1 MKRSA
6 IIAPVIAGFRVL
18 LVVAGLIATSSYAVR
33 SSATPP
39 PTAIVTTVDLERIFD
54 QIDRR
59 ADAEFELDQLDEAL
73 RGQMETLRQVADR
86 LNQDLALLVP
96 GTEQYQ
102 KTEKDYKQAALDFV
116 AMVEFRR
123 AKLDAA
129 RARAR
134 AEIYKQIIKSA
145 ATYAAANG
153 IAYIIAEDSETDF
166 AHGTDRQIVQQM
178 LLQRI
183 IYASPECNITDDL
196 IAWINER

>member
-6 IIAPVIAGFRVL
+6 IIAPAIAGSLVL

-33 SSATPP
+33 PGTTPP
-39 PTAIVTTVDLERIFD
+39 PTAIITTVDLERIFD
-54 QIDRR
+54 EIDRR
-59 ADAEFELDQLDEAL
+59 ADAEFELDQLDEGL
-73 RGQMETLRQVADR
+73 RDQMETLRQMAAR

-96 GTEQYQ
+96 GTEQYE
-102 KTEKDYKQAALDFV
+102 KTEKEYKQAGLDFG
-116 AMVEFRR
+116 AMVEFRK

-153 IAYIIAEDSETDF
+153 IAYIIADNSETDF
-166 AHGTDRQIVQQM
+166 AHGTDRQIVQRM

-183 IYASPECNITDDL
+183 VYASPECDITDDL

>member
-6 IIAPVIAGFRVL
+6 IIAPAIAGSLVL
-18 LVVAGLIATSSYAVR
+18 VVVAGLIVTSSYAVR
-33 SSATPP
+33 LAATPP
-39 PTAIVTTVDLERIFD
+39 PTAIITTVDFERVFD
-54 QIDRR
+54 EIDRR
-59 ADAEFELDQLDEAL
+59 ADAEFKLDKLDEEL
-73 RGQMETLRQVADR
+73 RDRIKTLRQMADR
-86 LNQDLALLVP
+86 LKQDLALLVP

-102 KTEKDYKQAALDFV
+102 KTEKEYKQAVLDFG
-116 AMVEFRR
+116 AMVEFRK

-134 AEIYKQIIKSA
+134 VEIRQQIIKSA

-153 IAYIIAEDSETDF
+153 IAFIIADDSETDF
-166 AHGTDRQIVQQM
+166 AHSTDRQIVQQM

-183 IYASPECNITDDL
+183 IYASPECDITDDL

>member
-6 IIAPVIAGFRVL
+6 IIAPAIAGTLVL
-18 LVVAGLIATSSYAVR
+18 VVVAGLIVTSSYAVR
-33 SSATPP
+33 LRTTPP
-39 PTAIVTTVDLERIFD
+39 PTAIIATMDFERVFD
-54 QIDRR
+54 EVDRR
-59 ADAEFELDQLDEAL
+59 ADAEFKLDKLDEEL
-73 RGQMETLRQVADR
+73 RDRMETFREMADR
-86 LNQDLALLVP
+86 LKQDLALLVP

-102 KTEKDYKQAALDFV
+102 KTEKDYKQTVLDFR
-116 AMVEFRR
+116 AMVEFRK

-134 AEIYKQIIKSA
+134 VEIRQQIVKSA

-153 IAYIIAEDSETDF
+153 IAFIIANDSETDF
-166 AHGTDRQIVQQM
+166 TQGTDRQIVQQM

-183 IYASPECNITDDL
+183 IYASPECDITDDL